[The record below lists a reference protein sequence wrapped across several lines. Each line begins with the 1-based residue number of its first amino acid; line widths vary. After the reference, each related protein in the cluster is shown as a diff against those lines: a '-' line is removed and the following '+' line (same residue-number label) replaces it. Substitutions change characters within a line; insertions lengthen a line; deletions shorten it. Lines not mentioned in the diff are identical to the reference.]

1 MRFIAGEFKSEE
13 ANEEANLTPVR
24 FEFIYIYYYLVY
36 LYYLYLFILSIFI
49 FICMFSVSE
58 PGKVSDL
65 RVSNNT
71 NNSLLLNWVPPQG
84 QATGFRV
91 NAVNDN
97 NEYVFADV

>member
-1 MRFIAGEFKSEE
+1 
-13 ANEEANLTPVR
+13 
-24 FEFIYIYYYLVY
+24 
-36 LYYLYLFILSIFI
+36 
-49 FICMFSVSE
+49 MFSVSE